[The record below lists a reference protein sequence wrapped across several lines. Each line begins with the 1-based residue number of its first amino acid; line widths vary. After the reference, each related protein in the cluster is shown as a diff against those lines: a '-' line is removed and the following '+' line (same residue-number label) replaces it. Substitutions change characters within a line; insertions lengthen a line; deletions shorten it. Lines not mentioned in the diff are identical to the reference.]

1 MRILNLYAGIGGNR
15 KLWGDEHEV
24 VAVENVPEIAAIYKD
39 LFPNDKVIIADA
51 HKYLLEHFEEF
62 DFIWSSPPCP
72 SHSRMRLLRAEKG
85 DMVKYPDMKLYEEI
99 ILLKFWFEG
108 DWVVENV
115 VSYYEPLIK
124 PFVIDNHYFWSNRLL
139 SGKKHDFRGI
149 IRLGE
154 IESINHKEV
163 KFGFDLSK
171 YGVSNRFKR
180 NVLNNCV
187 APLTGLNVFNQ
198 IFKDKQKILLDV
210 V

>member
-1 MRILNLYAGIGGNR
+1 MWVVVGMRILNLYAGIGGNR

-154 IESINHKEV
+154 IESI
-163 KFGFDLSK
+163 
-171 YGVSNRFKR
+171 
-180 NVLNNCV
+180 
-187 APLTGLNVFNQ
+187 
-198 IFKDKQKILLDV
+198 I
-210 V
+210 